1 MESERM
7 VATDYE
13 AWNVLW
19 HMMEYKGVW
28 VTAKY
33 KGGSITVDGK
43 L

>member
-19 HMMEYKGVW
+19 HMREYKGVW